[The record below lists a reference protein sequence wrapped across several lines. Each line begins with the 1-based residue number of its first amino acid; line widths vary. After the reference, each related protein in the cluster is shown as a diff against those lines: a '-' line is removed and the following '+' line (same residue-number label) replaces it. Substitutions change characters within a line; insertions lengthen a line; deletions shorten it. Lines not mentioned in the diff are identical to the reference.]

1 MNDREALKHIKATI
15 GAFGPDEGI
24 ELDQKAW
31 SKLHSAIKEALAQ
44 PEHEPVACPFP
55 CGWKAMLSIIIKDGA
70 FLARGLIEG
79 EPVTGHQREIVMR
92 LIDYAKTMASHG
104 LSAPPQ
110 REEGCA
116 ECGKKASDGW
126 ALYCVKCSAPVR
138 EWVGLTDEEVVNRA
152 NAEVFAEAFAR
163 GVAWAELKLK
173 EKNT

>member
-44 PEHEPVACPFP
+44 TDQPAQPVAFEEWLANQHGDPEEVGFLQALRIAYIS
-55 CGWKAMLSIIIKDGA
+55 GQDSI
-70 FLARGLIEG
+70 
-79 EPVTGHQREIVMR
+79 T
-92 LIDYAKTMASHG
+92 T
-104 LSAPPQ
+104 PPQ
-110 REEGCA
+110 
-116 ECGKKASDGW
+116 
-126 ALYCVKCSAPVR
+126 R